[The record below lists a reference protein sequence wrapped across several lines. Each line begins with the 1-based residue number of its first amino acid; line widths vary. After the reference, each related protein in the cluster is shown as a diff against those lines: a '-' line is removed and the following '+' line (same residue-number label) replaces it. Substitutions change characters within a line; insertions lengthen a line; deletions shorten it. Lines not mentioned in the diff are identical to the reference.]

1 MENLFQ
7 KLLTSMVIYG
17 IFIMAVGKAAM
28 HRSYLYPHNP
38 TFGALSQ
45 GRARFFAQK
54 LFGGRRGGAMA
65 VSYALFFGALALLA
79 ALIVPQLV
87 QSVTTFA
94 GRLGAYEET
103 IRGLLVWVQ
112 NTFGID
118 TATAEQLVQ
127 MVGTALQNWFGG
139 LSRSAARAAADFVSG
154 AAGAAGNAVVALA
167 ASIYLL
173 SGKEALL
180 RAARACLHAA
190 LPPRAA
196 GSVLEICR
204 LANKIF
210 SGYIGGQLVDAL
222 LVGGETFAL
231 MSIFGLEYAPLLS
244 VLVGVTNI
252 VPVLGPFLGAVPGL
266 IILLLELPWKAAEF
280 AIIIFV
286 VQQVD
291 GNFIAPRILGGAT
304 GLPGLGVL
312 LAIVVG
318 GAWFGIP
325 GMVLGVPQTLR
336 YFEQMQERIVSFV
349 TEHSKITARRFTQL
363 MHNTGELVMDMGTVL
378 DGHQAV
384 EEGLIDELGG
394 LRDALGYLYK
404 EIEK

>member
-1 MENLFQ
+1 MKHWLGRTPRTVGDW
-7 KLLTSMVIYG
+7 LGLALGTAL
-17 IFIMAVGKAAM
+17 IFGGVAQLPALAAALGQLAVMLRPFLWGLVLAYVLDIPTRWLAA
-28 HRSYLYPHNP
+28 
-38 TFGALSQ
+38 
-45 GRARFFAQK
+45 K
-54 LFGGRRGGAMA
+54 WFGGRRGAGAA
-65 VSYALFFGALALLA
+65 VSYALLFGAAGLLLW
-79 ALIVPQLV
+79 LILPQLA
-87 QSVTTFA
+87 QSVTSLFGKLA
-94 GRLGAYEET
+94 AYEET
-103 IRGLLVWVQ
+103 LRRLLAWVQ
-112 NTFGID
+112 ATFGVD
-118 TATAEQLVQ
+118 TATMDAILQQL
-127 MVGTALQNWFGG
+127 TARLQSEF
-139 LSRSAARAAADFVSG
+139 AAWSGRAAQAAAKAASNTAGAAAD
-154 AAGAAGNAVVALA
+154 AGIALA

-231 MSIFGLEYAPLLS
+231 MSIFGLEYAPLLA

-325 GMVLGVPQTLR
+325 GMVLGVPTLAVLAALLK
-336 YFEQMQERIVSFV
+336 QAVGAGL
-349 TEHSKITARRFTQL
+349 TARGL
-363 MHNTGELVMDMGTVL
+363 DENGEPRRNLP
-378 DGHQAV
+378 
-384 EEGLIDELGG
+384 GG
-394 LRDALGYLYK
+394 PQ
-404 EIEK
+404 EN

>member
-1 MENLFQ
+1 MKNFFDRAPRTMRDWLLLAAGVALVFAAAAQ
-7 KLLTSMVIYG
+7 LPAVLRACGALLALLTPFGWGLVLAYVLDI
-17 IFIMAVGKAAM
+17 
-28 HRSYLYPHNP
+28 P
-38 TFGALSQ
+38 T
-45 GRARFFAQK
+45 RFFAQK
-54 LFGGRRGGAMA
+54 LFGGRRGWALGA
-65 VSYALFFGALALLA
+65 SYALFFGVLALLA
-79 ALIVPQLV
+79 ALVVPQLV

-112 NTFGID
+112 NTFGVD

-127 MVGTALQNWFGG
+127 TVGAALQNWFGG
-139 LSRSAARAAADFVSG
+139 LSRNAARAAADFVSG

-173 SGKEALL
+173 SGKEKLL
-180 RAARACLHAA
+180 HAARACLHAA
-190 LPPRAA
+190 LQPHAA
-196 GSVLEICR
+196 GSVLGICR

-231 MSIFGLEYAPLLS
+231 MSIFGLEYAPLLA

-266 IILLLELPWKAAEF
+266 IILLLEMPWKAAEF

-325 GMVLGVPQTLR
+325 GMVLGVPTLAVAAALLK
-336 YFEQMQERIVSFV
+336 QAVCAGL
-349 TEHSKITARRFTQL
+349 TAR
-363 MHNTGELVMDMGTVL
+363 G
-378 DGHQAV
+378 
-384 EEGLIDELGG
+384 IDEDDEPAQNLP
-394 LRDALGYLYK
+394 
-404 EIEK
+404 EKQKKN

>member
-1 MENLFQ
+1 MRRQ
-7 KLLTSMVIYG
+7 ISSP
-17 IFIMAVGKAAM
+17 A
-28 HRSYLYPHNP
+28 
-38 TFGALSQ
+38 
-45 GRARFFAQK
+45 
-54 LFGGRRGGAMA
+54 RRG
-65 VSYALFFGALALLA
+65 L
-79 ALIVPQLV
+79 
-87 QSVTTFA
+87 
-94 GRLGAYEET
+94 R
-103 IRGLLVWVQ
+103 
-112 NTFGID
+112 
-118 TATAEQLVQ
+118 ATP
-127 MVGTALQNWFGG
+127 
-139 LSRSAARAAADFVSG
+139 
-154 AAGAAGNAVVALA
+154 VALA

-304 GLPGLGVL
+304 GLPGRAVGHRGGRGVVRHPGHG
-312 LAIVVG
+312 AGRADAGRAG
-318 GAWFGIP
+318 GAAQTGCRGRADGPRP
-325 GMVLGVPQTLR
+325 G
-336 YFEQMQERIVSFV
+336 
-349 TEHSKITARRFTQL
+349 
-363 MHNTGELVMDMGTVL
+363 
-378 DGHQAV
+378 
-384 EEGLIDELGG
+384 
-394 LRDALGYLYK
+394 
-404 EIEK
+404 